1 MTRARL
7 AAVAVSAMTLVAAL
21 AVWAVLPRLIGLV
34 GLGRYDLLLRVLL
47 TFAALSLAE
56 TISGRLTRWLN
67 ARGATKERPHDQ

>member
-7 AAVAVSAMTLVAAL
+7 AAVAVSALTLVAAL
-21 AVWAVLPRLIGLV
+21 ALWAALPRVIGLV

-56 TISGRLTRWLN
+56 TISGRLTGWLN
-67 ARGATKERPHDQ
+67 ARRATMERTHDQ